1 MNSTETFEEII
12 EKKFVNA
19 VDYFGIHMPNLLNF
33 YALFTRRVNNKI
45 ASFRICVKRDV
56 TPVFEYNEEWLTKI
70 DYNVFNFILAIE
82 LYRFITHHPTHR
94 ELVGPNAFKASTAVS
109 NSPELQFFLDFAP
122 ADIAEAVKKSI
133 WSRQII
139 ENEINRK
146 ISNDDWYY
154 ESVFE
159 ILNQNDMQNQSQDQ
173 SSSDDQNSS
182 GQEDSDESSQSSES
196 GEDDSEEQNGGS
208 SQSDEDEDSESGE
221 GDSDGDSDD
230 SDEDSAD
237 GSGEGDSD
245 EDSDDQSEEDSDDG
259 KGKGKNKDKD
269 DKNDEES
276 DSYGDSDNG
285 DGEGDN
291 KESDKSEGDGEGDGE
306 SDGEDPSRSSELK
319 DNAEADPSKA
329 KNKTG
334 NSFQDWNK
342 NAEENAEEWGR
353 NPVVDQMIRE
363 TFEHT
368 KVTGWG
374 KLSGDQISNLE
385 IANKRKV
392 NVTPIISSFATSV
405 RTRKRFS
412 TRMRYNKR
420 YGLVFPGYRLDRKSR
435 ILFAIDSS
443 GSMSDLD
450 ILKGCEILHNFLK
463 KCEID
468 LAFWDAQMV
477 DPVKFTKNFKKVT
490 APGRGGTDP
499 HCIGEYLDKHPKLH
513 YDGIIIFTDCWWEW
527 TENNLDASIFV
538 ISSQQEYTV
547 PSFVK
552 HHASIQE
559 LTHVF
564 DD

>member
-122 ADIAEAVKKSI
+122 TDIAEAVKKSI
-133 WSRQII
+133 WSREII

-159 ILNQNDMQNQSQDQ
+159 ILNQNDMQNQSQEQ
-173 SSSDDQNSS
+173 NSSEDQNSS
-182 GQEDSDESSQSSES
+182 GQEDSEESSQSSS
-196 GEDDSEEQNGGS
+196 GSEEDDSEEQNGGS
-208 SQSDEDEDSESGE
+208 SNSGEEEDSE
-221 GDSDGDSDD
+221 D

-237 GSGEGDSD
+237 GSGEGDS
-245 EDSDDQSEEDSDDG
+245 EEDSEESDKDG
-259 KGKGKNKDKD
+259 KGKGENKDKD
-269 DKNDEES
+269 DKKDGE
-276 DSYGDSDNG
+276 SDNG
-285 DGEGDN
+285 DGKGDN
-291 KESDKSEGDGEGDGE
+291 KESDKSDKNEGEEDKEDSDKSEGDGKGEGE
-306 SDGEDPSRSSELK
+306 SEGEDPSRSSELK
-319 DNAEADPSKA
+319 ENAEADPSKA

-342 NAEENAEEWGR
+342 NAEENSEEWGR

-385 IANKRKV
+385 LANKRKV

-527 TENNLDASIFV
+527 SEKNLDASIFV

>member
-94 ELVGPNAFKASTAVS
+94 ELVGTNAFKASTAVS

-122 ADIAEAVKKSI
+122 ADLAEAVKKSI
-133 WSRQII
+133 WSKQII
-139 ENEINRK
+139 ETEINRK

-159 ILNQNDMQNQSQDQ
+159 ILNQNDMQNQSQEQNSSGDQ
-173 SSSDDQNSS
+173 NSSEDQNSS
-182 GQEDSDESSQSSES
+182 GQEDPEESSQSSS
-196 GEDDSEEQNGGS
+196 GSEEDDSEEQNGGS
-208 SQSDEDEDSESGE
+208 SQSGEDEDSDSSE
-221 GDSDGDSDD
+221 GGTDGDSDD
-230 SDEDSAD
+230 S
-237 GSGEGDSD
+237 
-245 EDSDDQSEEDSDDG
+245 EEDSDDESDEG
-259 KGKGKNKDKD
+259 DKDGNGKGKNKNKD
-269 DKNDEES
+269 DKKDGESES
-276 DSYGDSDNG
+276 DRKSDKKN
-285 DGEGDN
+285 GEGD
-291 KESDKSEGDGEGDGE
+291 KKDLEKSEGDGKGDGE
-306 SDGEDPSRSSELK
+306 SDVEDPSRSSELK
-319 DNAEADPSKA
+319 ENAEADPSKA

-385 IANKRKV
+385 LANKRKV

-513 YDGIIIFTDCWWEW
+513 YDGVIIFTDCWWDW
-527 TENNLDASIFV
+527 SENNLDASIFV
-538 ISSQQEYTV
+538 ISSQQEYNV